1 MSTKIAVLPAA
12 GAQRTAGVE
21 RVGQAG
27 LMFALLSL
35 FVLFVLFAL
44 LELFELLLSSSVS
57 VQEVAAARSREIRRS
72 LRIVSLDMYWF

>member
-27 LMFALLSL
+27 LMFALLS
-35 FVLFVLFAL
+35 LFVLFAL